1 MVNVFRIS
9 IVSISKFFVF
19 FSTAGVDPMLQPEGL
34 SKTVIDDNRN
44 MAIPTHQRT
53 LTHEVSCSGIG
64 LHSGKDVRL
73 KLKPAPINHGI
84 KFIRKDLPDNPTI
97 PARFN
102 CVVDTSL
109 ATVIGMDGAIV
120 STIEHLMA
128 CLAGL
133 SIDNVIV
140 ELDSYEVP
148 VMDGSAG
155 PFTRMILEAGIR
167 QQEAERHFFV
177 LKEPIELEQDGKF
190 VGAYPDTSFRI
201 TCNIKFEHQL
211 IGNQSCSMEVVD
223 HLFEHEISNA
233 RTFGFLHEVENMK
246 RYGLARGGSLDNAVV
261 IDKSD
266 ILNEEGLRF
275 RDEFVRHKLLD
286 CIGDFSLLGMPIL
299 GHIVT
304 IKSGHAFNHAF
315 LEKFF
320 NKKACWQT
328 RTLPVSSDPAPKT
341 VKSLA
346 I

>member
-1 MVNVFRIS
+1 
-9 IVSISKFFVF
+9 
-19 FSTAGVDPMLQPEGL
+19 
-34 SKTVIDDNRN
+34 
-44 MAIPTHQRT
+44 MATPTQQRT
-53 LTHEVSCSGIG
+53 LTQEVSCSGIG
-64 LHSGKDVRL
+64 LHSGKEVCL

-84 KFIRKDLPDNPTI
+84 KFVRKDLPDNPTI

-155 PFTRMILEAGIR
+155 PFTRMILEAGVR
-167 QQEAERHFFV
+167 EQEAERHFFV
-177 LKEPIELEQDGKF
+177 LKKPIELEQEGKF
-190 VGAYPDTSFRI
+190 VGAYPDTSFKI
-201 TCNIKFEHQL
+201 TCNINFEHQL
-211 IGNQSCSMEVVD
+211 IRNQSCSIEVVD
-223 HLFEHEISNA
+223 YLFEREISNA
-233 RTFGFLHEVENMK
+233 RTFGFLHDVEKMK

-261 IDKSD
+261 IDKSN
-266 ILNEEGLRF
+266 ILNEDGLRF

-320 NKKACWQT
+320 NNKACWQT
-328 RTLPVSSDPAPKT
+328 QTLPTSPDTAHKT
-341 VKSLA
+341 AKLLA